1 VLGFR
6 DLVLFYIVVTL
17 SLRWIPFAAAAG
29 PGTVVIWLVGV
40 LTIFLPLALCV
51 MELSS
56 RYPQEGGMYVWSK
69 LAFGD
74 FAGFLTGWIYW
85 TSNLPYFPTL
95 LYFAA
100 SNALYLGSGR
110 WQKLQSSPLYFVLFS
125 FAGLLLALG
134 LNLVGLN
141 VGKWLNNAG
150 ALGTWIPILLIW
162 AMGAIAFWRLG
173 SATHFTARSFT
184 PSLTLSNSSMWA
196 ALLSAF
202 AGAEA
207 ATLMNGEIKRPRHS
221 IPWALMV
228 AGVLICAGYIL
239 GTLAMLVVLP
249 HQQLNGLE
257 GIMQAI
263 AASGRRVGWS
273 GLGPAVALL
282 ICIAN
287 LGAVGAYLAA
297 VGRLPFVAGI
307 DQYLPAAFARVHP
320 RWRTPHV
327 ALITQMLCCAM
338 VVVLGQAG
346 ATVRAAYQL
355 LVSMTIIATFLP
367 YLFLF
372 AVLFWVQ
379 SQAAA
384 PEVVRIPGGRPAASA
399 IAVLGFAATLLVVVG
414 SAMPDQAEPNKVS
427 AVAKVVALTFVL
439 VGAGALVY
447 WLGKRRVERVSLVQP
462 F

>member
-1 VLGFR
+1 MGRALSKQLTLFAGRVFLCHAPGCLACMTEPRLQSDSAPACFETPSANPARNHSPAGASDAAAFGGPAEPRRVLGFR

-173 SATHFTARSFT
+173 SATHFTAR
-184 PSLTLSNSSMWA
+184 
-196 ALLSAF
+196 
-202 AGAEA
+202 
-207 ATLMNGEIKRPRHS
+207 
-221 IPWALMV
+221 
-228 AGVLICAGYIL
+228 
-239 GTLAMLVVLP
+239 
-249 HQQLNGLE
+249 
-257 GIMQAI
+257 
-263 AASGRRVGWS
+263 
-273 GLGPAVALL
+273 
-282 ICIAN
+282 
-287 LGAVGAYLAA
+287 
-297 VGRLPFVAGI
+297 
-307 DQYLPAAFARVHP
+307 
-320 RWRTPHV
+320 
-327 ALITQMLCCAM
+327 
-338 VVVLGQAG
+338 
-346 ATVRAAYQL
+346 
-355 LVSMTIIATFLP
+355 
-367 YLFLF
+367 
-372 AVLFWVQ
+372 
-379 SQAAA
+379 
-384 PEVVRIPGGRPAASA
+384 
-399 IAVLGFAATLLVVVG
+399 
-414 SAMPDQAEPNKVS
+414 
-427 AVAKVVALTFVL
+427 
-439 VGAGALVY
+439 
-447 WLGKRRVERVSLVQP
+447 
-462 F
+462 